1 MIAVALGS
9 TYLGGE
15 KAKAVLA
22 LAEPNIF
29 PTVVRVV
36 ITLDIPH
43 GSRTSPSV
51 LKCLWAMLATL
62 WMVNCR
68 PWILRMKMIRM
79 F

>member
-22 LAEPNIF
+22 EPNIF

-36 ITLDIPH
+36 ITLAIPH
-43 GSRTSPSV
+43 GSQTSPSV
-51 LKCLWAMLATL
+51 LRCLWAMLATL
-62 WMVNCR
+62 WMVNYR
-68 PWILRMKMIRM
+68 PWLLKMKMVTTL
-79 F
+79 